1 MKRSRIQ
8 GHGEEG
14 WGSRGSRFDRGRAIA
29 PGPEAPAAGEAP
41 HVITNGRNLW
51 VHWRRID
58 KDALVVVVDV
68 KLPYPGGSTAYYD
81 AVGQC
86 NVLIAK
92 AIQDAGAEL
101 CLPTSRR
108 VDIKKDPQAPKGK

>member
-29 PGPEAPAAGEAP
+29 PDGTQ
-41 HVITNGRNLW
+41 VGR
-51 VHWRRID
+51 
-58 KDALVVVVDV
+58 
-68 KLPYPGGSTAYYD
+68 
-81 AVGQC
+81 C